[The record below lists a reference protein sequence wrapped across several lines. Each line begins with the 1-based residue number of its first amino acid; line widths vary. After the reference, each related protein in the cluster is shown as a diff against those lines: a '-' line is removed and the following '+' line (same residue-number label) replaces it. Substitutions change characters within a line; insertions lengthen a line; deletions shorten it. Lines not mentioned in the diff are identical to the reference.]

1 MQKLKEIFKMK
12 KYIPISLI
20 LFRLTLAPIILVLSC
35 AQNNAKQ
42 QEDLRNKNNKA
53 LFEHNPNGL
62 KLKFIYGTRAILHDS
77 KGNYWFGSNQE
88 GVCLFDGKSLTYFTT
103 ENGLLGNQ
111 IRAIKEDTVGK
122 IWFETNKGICH
133 YDGKNMVKNN
143 SSSSFL
149 NPSNPVTLLNVNDLW
164 FYSCE
169 KATVLQYDGKQF
181 NQLDLPN
188 NGKKDWSNDV
198 NAFSKGKNKML
209 WIASY
214 AAVYGFDGKNFK
226 IIDDKSLGFNQQ
238 TGLLHIRSILE
249 DSKGRLWIGN
259 NGIGVLVNEGNSFI
273 NFSEKMG
280 LVALNSTRSGA
291 HSPINTM
298 EHIFAIA
305 EDHAGNIWFGDRDNG
320 AWKYDGKTMK
330 NYTIGQSLSSQ
341 QIWSIY
347 QDKNGDLLFAMAE
360 GGVYRF
366 INEQFERVF

>member
-1 MQKLKEIFKMK
+1 MQKTLILA
-12 KYIPISLI
+12 LI
-20 LFRLTLAPIILVLSC
+20 LFLNFSC
-35 AQNNAKQ
+35 AQNNPKQ
-42 QEDLRNKNNKA
+42 KEAVKNKKDNA
-53 LFEHNPNGL
+53 LFENNPNGL
-62 KLKFIYGTRAILHDS
+62 RLKFTSGTRAILHDS
-77 KGNYWFGSNQE
+77 KGNYWFGSDQE

-103 ENGLLGNQ
+103 ENGLCGNQ
-111 IRAIKEDTVGK
+111 IRAIKEDTDGE

-133 YDGKNMVKNN
+133 YDGTNMVKNDN
-143 SSSSFL
+143 SSSLL
-149 NPSNPVTLLNVNDLW
+149 NPHNPVIQLNVNDLW
-164 FYSCE
+164 FYDC
-169 KATVLQYDGKQF
+169 KKTTVYQYDEKQF

-188 NGKKDWSNDV
+188 NGKKDWSKDV

-214 AAVYGFDGKNFK
+214 TAVYGFDGKNFK
-226 IIDDKSLGFNQQ
+226 IIDDKSLGFNMQ

-280 LVALNSTRSGA
+280 LVALNSTRSGG

-330 NYTIGQSLSSQ
+330 NYTIDQSLFSQ
-341 QIWSIY
+341 HIWSIY